1 MELALPPWPEKP
13 ALFLD
18 LDGTLVEIAEHPD
31 KTSASPRLRA
41 LLPALPT
48 VTDGAV
54 ALISGRRI
62 EELDRILAPHA
73 YIAAGVHG
81 LQRRDLRG
89 QLRSSQDIGS
99 SWPIIRELL
108 EGFVSRH
115 AGLWVEDKAMALAVH
130 YRSRP
135 ELEPDVHR
143 FVAELQ
149 RELPPDVEILLGNR
163 VFEIKPGVMDK
174 GNAIDAFMEEA
185 PFVGRTPVFVGDD
198 VTDEAGFRAVN
209 AAGGVSVKVGAAAT
223 IAEWRLADVDA
234 VLAWLER
241 AVAAR
246 TSPRS

>member
-1 MELALPPWPEKP
+1 
-13 ALFLD
+13 
-18 LDGTLVEIAEHPD
+18 
-31 KTSASPRLRA
+31 
-41 LLPALPT
+41 
-48 VTDGAV
+48 
-54 ALISGRRI
+54 
-62 EELDRILAPHA
+62 
-73 YIAAGVHG
+73 
-81 LQRRDLRG
+81 
-89 QLRSSQDIGS
+89 
-99 SWPIIRELL
+99 
-108 EGFVSRH
+108 
-115 AGLWVEDKAMALAVH
+115 MALAVH

-174 GNAIDAFMEEA
+174 GSAIDAFMEEA